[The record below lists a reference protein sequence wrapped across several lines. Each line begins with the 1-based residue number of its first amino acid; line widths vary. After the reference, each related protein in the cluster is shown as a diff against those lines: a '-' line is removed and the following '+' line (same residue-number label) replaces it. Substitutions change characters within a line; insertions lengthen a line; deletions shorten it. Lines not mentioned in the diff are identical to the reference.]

1 MKQKT
6 VLTIAGS
13 DSSGGAGIQ
22 ADLKTMEA
30 HGVYGMSVITALT
43 AQNTMGITGVMPVD
57 KSFVQRQLEAV
68 CEDIMPDAVK
78 IGMLPDK
85 EVMEAVAETID
96 KYKLRN
102 IVLDPVLSSTSGT
115 EFTRS
120 EAMKY
125 MSEQLFFRCEL
136 ITPNIPEAEKLLAL
150 RPEESD
156 GTVGSSDQIN
166 SRDEMEESAIE
177 LSSRYKC
184 SVLIKGGH
192 SSFDREGVSADLL
205 CVRSDGANGK
215 QLEYK
220 LLWLEGS
227 RIDNPNTHGTGC
239 TLSSAIAANLA
250 VGYELETSVRRA
262 KEYIEKCI
270 SAGLDLGQGR
280 GPLCHR
286 V

>member
-57 KSFVQRQLEAV
+57 KSFVHRQLEAV

-115 EFTRS
+115 ELTRS

-125 MSEQLFFRCEL
+125 MSEQLFCRCDL

-150 RPEESD
+150 KSEESD

-192 SSFDREGVSADLL
+192 SSFDREGVSSDLL
-205 CVRSDGANGK
+205 CIRGNEGNGE
-215 QLEYK
+215 QPEYK
-220 LLWLEGS
+220 LIWLEGS

-239 TLSSAIAANLA
+239 TLSSAIAANQA
-250 VGYELETSVRRA
+250 GGYDLETSVRRA